1 VHGTDL
7 SALVI
12 APVLQVEQSGATRGF
27 ALPLLLG
34 GVGADVELP
43 RELAGSLR
51 LDRVGTQW
59 RLGVP
64 PGLELLVNGR
74 TTTTDRVLLPGDV
87 FEAGGAQLLLA
98 GTPEAPRLHVFEL
111 HGNDTVA
118 PFETFQMPGEEVSAG
133 TREIQVA
140 GRDEPASSPD
150 GVRPALPPGVR
161 TRRVAWTAAAVL
173 AVTLVAA
180 LLAIVPVPFEL
191 SPAGARLDAPET
203 PRLRVGSRLLLL
215 PGKRGIEVSHEG
227 YRTERLSI
235 DVSRALAGSP
245 PLQVKLALLP
255 GILNIDTA
263 GLPVEV
269 LVDDMPVGQAPGKV
283 EAPAGHRTLILRA
296 PRHLDY
302 VTEVEVAGAG
312 REQSLQAQLA
322 PAWGWLE
329 LDTRPAGARIVI
341 DGEDRGPAPVRIELD
356 SGVRQ
361 LEVTAPGRRSW
372 RSSISIMA
380 GQTLTLGT
388 VDLAAPP
395 VVATAAPSSTSPS
408 AAPDAAV
415 PAPAKPLPPA
425 ARVQSPAI
433 GQLILMPPGKFQQ
446 GSERREQGRRS
457 NETLR
462 EVTLTQPFYLAER
475 EITNGQFRLFRAS
488 HASGIAIDRTLD
500 LDTQPVSSVSWDD
513 AVEFCNWLSQREGL
527 PVAYE
532 RRDGRWQFVEPRNG
546 GYRLPTEAE
555 WEYSARFVD
564 GQRWRRFTWGDTL
577 PMPVGAEN
585 VAGEETLS
593 ASRTVARGA
602 QVLPG
607 HRDEHPVAAPVG
619 LHART
624 AMGFADMGGNV
635 SEWVH
640 DVYTSLLPSA
650 AVTDPVGDSRVGPHA
665 IRGAN
670 WSTASV
676 QALRSVWR
684 DSSAGPQQTL
694 GFRVARSAGG
704 AP

>member
-1 VHGTDL
+1 
-7 SALVI
+7 VI
-12 APVLQVEQSGATRGF
+12 APVLQVEQSGATRGV

-64 PGLELLVNGR
+64 PGVELLVNGR

-111 HGNDTVA
+111 QGNDTVA

-150 GVRPALPPGVR
+150 AVRPALPPGVR
-161 TRRVAWTAAAVL
+161 TRRLAWIAAAVL

-235 DVSRALAGSP
+235 DVSRALAGGA

-255 GILNIDTA
+255 GVLDIDTG

-283 EAPAGHRTLILRA
+283 EAPAGRRTLILRA

-341 DGEDRGPAPVRIELD
+341 DGEDRGPAPCASSWIQA
-356 SGVRQ
+356 SGN
-361 LEVTAPGRRSW
+361 W
-372 RSSISIMA
+372 RSPHRGVAA
-380 GQTLTLGT
+380 G
-388 VDLAAPP
+388 AA
-395 VVATAAPSSTSPS
+395 
-408 AAPDAAV
+408 
-415 PAPAKPLPPA
+415 
-425 ARVQSPAI
+425 
-433 GQLILMPPGKFQQ
+433 
-446 GSERREQGRRS
+446 
-457 NETLR
+457 
-462 EVTLTQPFYLAER
+462 
-475 EITNGQFRLFRAS
+475 
-488 HASGIAIDRTLD
+488 
-500 LDTQPVSSVSWDD
+500 
-513 AVEFCNWLSQREGL
+513 
-527 PVAYE
+527 
-532 RRDGRWQFVEPRNG
+532 
-546 GYRLPTEAE
+546 
-555 WEYSARFVD
+555 
-564 GQRWRRFTWGDTL
+564 
-577 PMPVGAEN
+577 
-585 VAGEETLS
+585 
-593 ASRTVARGA
+593 ASRSQPAR
-602 QVLPG
+602 
-607 HRDEHPVAAPVG
+607 H
-619 LHART
+619 
-624 AMGFADMGGNV
+624 
-635 SEWVH
+635 
-640 DVYTSLLPSA
+640 
-650 AVTDPVGDSRVGPHA
+650 
-665 IRGAN
+665 
-670 WSTASV
+670 
-676 QALRSVWR
+676 
-684 DSSAGPQQTL
+684 
-694 GFRVARSAGG
+694 
-704 AP
+704 

>member
-1 VHGTDL
+1 M
-7 SALVI
+7 S
-12 APVLQVEQSGATRGF
+12 APVLQIEQSGATRQV

-34 GVGADVELP
+34 GDSADVELP
-43 RELAGSLR
+43 QALAAPLR
-51 LDRVGTQW
+51 LDLVGTQW

-74 TTTTDRVLLPGDV
+74 RTSADRVLLPGDV
-87 FEAGGAQLLLA
+87 IEAGGAQLLLG
-98 GTPEAPRLHVFEL
+98 GTPASPRLHVFPL
-111 HGNDTVA
+111 HGNDTIA

-140 GRDEPASSPD
+140 GRDEPATSRGAS
-150 GVRPALPPGVR
+150 RPALPPGVR
-161 TRRVAWTAAAVL
+161 RRRLVWSAVALFGVAVI
-173 AVTLVAA
+173 AG
-180 LLAIVPVPFEL
+180 LLAIVPVAFDL
-191 SPAGARLDAPET
+191 SPADARLEAPAS
-203 PRLRVGSRLLLL
+203 PHLRIGKRMLLLT
-215 PGKRGIEVSHEG
+215 GKRGIEVSHEG
-227 YRTERLSI
+227 YRSERLTL
-235 DVSRALAGSP
+235 DVSRALAGSA
-245 PLQVKLALLP
+245 PLQVKLSLLP
-255 GILNIDTA
+255 GMLNIDTG
-263 GLPVEV
+263 GLAVDV
-269 LVDDMPVGQAPGKV
+269 LVDDSPAGQAPGKV
-283 EAPAGHRTLILRA
+283 EAPAGRHTVILRA

-312 REQSLQAQLA
+312 REQPLQAQLA

-329 LDTRPAGARIVI
+329 LDTRPAGARIVV
-341 DGEDRGPAPVRIELD
+341 DGEDRGVAPVRVELD

-361 LEVTAPGRRSW
+361 LEVSAPGRRSW
-372 RSSISIMA
+372 RSSIAITA

-395 VVATAAPSSTSPS
+395 VAISMVSS
-408 AAPDAAV
+408 AASSSAASQASAS
-415 PAPAKPLPPA
+415 APARPGPPA

-433 GQLILMPPGKFQQ
+433 GLLILMPAGRFQQ

-475 EITNGQFRLFRAS
+475 EITNGQFRLFRTS

-500 LDTQPVSSVSWDD
+500 LDTQPVSSVSWDE

-555 WEYSARFVD
+555 WEYATRYVD
-564 GQRWRRFTWGDTL
+564 GQAWRRFTWGDTL

-607 HRDEHPVAAPVG
+607 HRDDHPVAAPVG
-619 LHART
+619 SYGRT
-624 AMGFADMGGNV
+624 AFGFADAGGNAT
-635 SEWVH
+635 EWVH
-640 DVYTSLLPSA
+640 DVYTSLLSSA
-650 AVTDPVGDSRVGPHA
+650 AVADPVGEARDGPHV

-676 QALRSVWR
+676 QALRLVWR
-684 DSSAGPQQTL
+684 DSSTGPQQTL

-704 AP
+704 PQ